1 MKIFDLTRGKYPTL
15 FSSGD
20 SDYFTLDYADV
31 SGFHKGGFPRLFSKN
46 EIDPGTLWR
55 TIPFF
60 LVESSMADEYVAV
73 PECQCLIR
81 VPEDKWWEPA
91 DGAAFNI
98 DEWVNMKE
106 KEGEEDPRE
115 RRTSSLT
122 IHDLLGVYVYSRDED
137 MIPRRIFVWMDK
149 IWEYAKDNSGYK
161 SDVTP
166 NAQALFELILY
177 HEMAHALMDTE
188 LYGVHPSPCF
198 SYARDYPYRYLEE
211 ACANAFALTMLL
223 DEKRH
228 PYSSMS
234 FNQKAFIESF
244 VKHQGDGYS
253 EGWTIFQEVSK
264 PRRSLNLDQWL
275 GLKVL
280 FNYEFALL
288 LKSDW
293 GTNRI
298 LDIVVVRR
306 GLVIDE
312 CPSHHNNV
320 FYEDVGRKGW
330 ISVTDHRGKWGI
342 LELPGQTF
350 VKGFRKYHSFY
361 CFDENGLCR
370 VILNRRSSGLLYGYV
385 NELGKEQIPV
395 EYEDLSSFENG
406 LAIAKKNG
414 LFGAI
419 DLNNQTVI
427 PFNLSDEKDVREQL
441 GRDR

>member
-20 SDYFTLDYADV
+20 SEFFAFNYADV
-31 SGFHKGGFPRLFSKN
+31 SGFHKNEFPRLFSKN

-55 TIPFF
+55 TIPIF
-60 LVESSMADEYVAV
+60 LVESSMSDEYVAV
-73 PECQCLIR
+73 PECQCLVR
-81 VPEDKWWEPA
+81 VPEDRWSAPA
-91 DGAAFNI
+91 DGEGFNI
-98 DEWVNMKE
+98 DDWVNTKE
-106 KEGEEDPRE
+106 KEREEDPRE
-115 RRTSSLT
+115 RRTSSLV
-122 IHDLLGVYVYSRDED
+122 IHDLLGVYVYSREED

-149 IWEYAKDNSGYK
+149 IWEYAKNNSGYK
-161 SDVTP
+161 SDVDA
-166 NAQALFELILY
+166 NAQALFELVLY

-211 ACANAFALTMLL
+211 ASANAVALTMLL
-223 DEKRH
+223 DEELH

-234 FNQKAFIESF
+234 SKQKAFIESF

-253 EGWTIFQEVSK
+253 EGWDIYQEVRK

-288 LKSDW
+288 LRSHW

-298 LDIVVVRR
+298 LD
-306 GLVIDE
+306 LVIAY
-312 CPSHHNNV
+312 PRFHSNRV
-320 FYEDVGRKGW
+320 IYQDVGHKGW
-330 ISVTDHRGKWGI
+330 ISVTDHRGIWGI

-350 VKGFRKYHSFY
+350 VKGFKKYDTIDS
-361 CFDENGLCR
+361 FDENGLCM
-370 VILNRRSSGLLYGYV
+370 VLLGESSDCLFGYV
-385 NELGKEQIPV
+385 NEQGEEQIPV
-395 EYEDLSSFENG
+395 EYEDLSRFEDG

-414 LFGAI
+414 HFGAI
-419 DLNNQTVI
+419 DLNNRTVI
-427 PFNLSDEKDVREQL
+427 PFNLFEEKDVRALL
-441 GRDR
+441 GRNR